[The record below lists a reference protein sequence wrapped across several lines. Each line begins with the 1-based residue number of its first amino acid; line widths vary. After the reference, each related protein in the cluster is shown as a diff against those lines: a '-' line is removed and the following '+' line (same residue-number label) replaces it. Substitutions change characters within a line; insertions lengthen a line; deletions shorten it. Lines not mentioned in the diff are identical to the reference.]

1 MPITED
7 HGWFFKFAVTQ
18 RLLDFFDEHRIRTT
32 QAKGVHRWRLRQT
45 ISAAG
50 SARFSSH
57 VMQLSGDTIDQI
69 DAFSYSFSPLGRNF
83 TAGRYC
89 SISWNVKDMGPEHPL
104 NYTSSSEILYRRN
117 GLFADILPSDWQFL
131 PHRQNGGVSVGHD
144 VWIGQ
149 GVLIKR
155 GVTIGTGAVVA
166 AGAVV
171 VKDVAPYEVVGGVP
185 ARHIKWRFDEDL
197 RKRLLASQ
205 WWRYAIHE
213 NAQLPWSDPSALVD
227 AIDRASPLPF
237 VSDLGLVRDVIAA
250 TD

>member
-7 HGWFFKFAVTQ
+7 HGGFFKFAVTQ

-32 QAKGVHRWRLRQT
+32 HAKFVHRWKPRQT
-45 ISAAG
+45 ISATRT
-50 SARFSSH
+50 ARFSSH
-57 VMQLSGDTIDQI
+57 VVLLSGDSIDQI
-69 DAFSYSFSPLGRNF
+69 DAFSYSFSSLGLSFNP
-83 TAGRYC
+83 GRYC
-89 SISWNVKDMGPEHPL
+89 SISWNVKCMGPEHPL
-104 NYTSSSEILYRRN
+104 NHTTSSEILYKSN
-117 GLFADILPSDWQFL
+117 GFFADILPSDWQFL

-149 GVLIKR
+149 DVLIKR

-171 VKDVAPYEVVGGVP
+171 VKDVAPYDVVGGVP
-185 ARHIKWRFDEDL
+185 ARHIKWRFDEAL